1 VWAPGRRQLTAGLIM
16 AVTLVAFEALAVATI
31 LPVISHQLGDLRLYG
46 WVFSAFLLSSV
57 LGVVAGGALSDKRGI
72 GLPVIGGLV
81 VFAAGLTV
89 AGFAS
94 DMPILVAGRIV
105 QGFGAGLVPAA
116 VYVAIGRAYPSSA
129 RPRMLALLSTA
140 WVIPGLVGPAV
151 AAQVATN
158 FGWRWVFLGLLP
170 LVAAAG
176 IVTVPGLATV
186 PPPSGED
193 LPPSPILPA
202 VMASAGAGL
211 ILAGFSLANPIP
223 TALLLGAGLV
233 VLVPALQRLTPEG
246 TLRARRGLPA
256 TLLVRGLLTF
266 AYFAGEAYLP
276 LTLTSVRHT
285 STTFAGLTL
294 TVATM
299 TWTAGAW
306 LQARVVERTGP
317 RVLIRGGLVLVVLA
331 LAGTASVLWARIPL
345 WVAPLTWGLGGFGI
359 GTAYS
364 PTTLTALGLSTPGR
378 EGAATSGV
386 QLMDL
391 LGTAFGTGIAG
402 AAVAAVHQ
410 RHGDPRLGLGIAF
423 ALAASV
429 GVVGVLVTPRIP
441 SEISPVAPR

>member
-1 VWAPGRRQLTAGLIM
+1 M

-46 WVFSAFLLSSV
+46 WVFSAFLLSSM
-57 LGVVAGGALSDKRGI
+57 LGVVAGGSWSDKRGI

-81 VFAAGLTV
+81 VFSAGLTV
-89 AGFAS
+89 AGVAP
-94 DMPILVAGRIV
+94 DMPILVGGRVV

-140 WVIPGLVGPAV
+140 WVVPGLIGPAL
-151 AAQVATN
+151 AAQVAAH

-170 LVAAAG
+170 LVVVAG
-176 IVTVPGLATV
+176 IVTVPALAAV
-186 PPPSGED
+186 PAPSGAD

-202 VMASAGAGL
+202 VAASVGAGL
-211 ILAGFSLANPIP
+211 VLAGFTLADPIP
-223 TALLLGAGLV
+223 TVVLLGAGLV
-233 VLVPALQRLTPEG
+233 VLIPALERLIPKG
-246 TLRARRGLPA
+246 TLRARQGLPA
-256 TLLVRGLLTF
+256 TVLVRGLLTF

-299 TWTAGAW
+299 TWTAGSW
-306 LQARVVERTGP
+306 VQARVVERTGP
-317 RVLIRGGLVLVVLA
+317 RILIRGGLSLVVLA
-331 LAGTASVLWARIPL
+331 LAGLASVLWARTPL
-345 WVAPLTWGLGGFGI
+345 WVAPLAWGVGGFGI
-359 GTAYS
+359 GTAHS
-364 PTTLTALGLSTPGR
+364 PTTLTALGWATPGR
-378 EGAATSGV
+378 EGAASSGI
-386 QLMDL
+386 QLTDL
-391 LGTAFGTGIAG
+391 LGTAFGTGVAG

-410 RHGDPRLGLGIAF
+410 HRGDPRLGLGIAF

-429 GVVGVLVTPRIP
+429 GLIGVLVTPRIP
-441 SEISPVAPR
+441 SETAPVAP